1 MNELSKFAKDFI
13 SLSENAIFTT
23 IARQTNSDYFG

>member
-13 SLSENAIFTT
+13 SLSENAMFYYNCE
-23 IARQTNSDYFG
+23 TNEFRLF